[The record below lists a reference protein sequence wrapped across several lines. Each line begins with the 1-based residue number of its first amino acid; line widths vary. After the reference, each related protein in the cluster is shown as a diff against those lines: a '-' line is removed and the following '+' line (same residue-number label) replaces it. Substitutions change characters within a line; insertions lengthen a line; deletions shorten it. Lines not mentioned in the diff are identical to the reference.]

1 MSQRELV
8 KSQNT
13 PTGRRQDP
21 VIISCAPGVLCTAV
35 IASEAHPGPREGSPF
50 LHLQVN
56 APCARLNT
64 FTNRPKARPTAA
76 PLRVGNFLH
85 GGSAACHLVSCA
97 SAWPW
102 SCRASGYRLNI
113 GVPMGVTVQINGLES
128 PASVRPDFLACTIT
142 TDCPDNF
149 DHSLRRKGRKATAN
163 MVSQLLARA
172 AVLAATCGFAAAQ
185 TTSACDPTKGGAC
198 APDKAFGGSWGYDF
212 SSKSKLPDLKDAW
225 NLDGGVEFA
234 DPGDRDAGWQRRDF
248 PHQQAGPGSHDQHH
262 ALHVLRQA
270 RYRHEAGKG
279 TGHRLQYRSAIG
291 RPGRDRLGKWHACTL
306 DCIVWDM

>member
-234 DPGDRDAGWQRRDF
+234 DPATVTLDGSGATFLISKPGQAPTINTTHFMFFGRLDIVMKPAKGQGIVSSIVLQSDDRDEIDWVSGT
-248 PHQQAGPGSHDQHH
+248 P
-262 ALHVLRQA
+262 VL
-270 RYRHEAGKG
+270 
-279 TGHRLQYRSAIG
+279 
-291 RPGRDRLGKWHACTL
+291 
-306 DCIVWDM
+306 